1 MKASRKSPALDFSG
15 IAGAGL
21 MALFGCVAIWRWHST
36 SSLFFA
42 LLAFRDFVAAYYFSV
57 RGKSKA
63 QGSKFASLLAYAST
77 AMPLLYRAPI
87 EAPVL
92 PMALAANLLFILGFL
107 ISTLAT
113 IELGSRMGVSPAVR
127 GSVCDTGIYRWIRHP
142 MYTGYVVAE
151 TGWILLSFSNAPLF
165 AASLTGYLL
174 RMRLEN
180 RILSKSLK

>member
-1 MKASRKSPALDFSG
+1 MKANQKCPALDLSG

-21 MALFGCVAIWRWHST
+21 MALFGIVAAWRWYST
-36 SSLFFA
+36 LSLFFA

-63 QGSKFASLLAYAST
+63 HGSRFASILAYVST
-77 AMPLLYRAPI
+77 ALPLLYRAPG
-87 EAPVL
+87 EPPSL
-92 PMALAANLLFILGFL
+92 PIALAANLLFILGFL

-127 GSVCDTGIYRWIRHP
+127 GSLCKTGIYRWIRHP
-142 MYTGYVVAE
+142 MYTGYIVAE
-151 TGWILLSFSNAPLF
+151 VGWILLGAFNAPLF

-180 RILSKSLK
+180 RILSNAR